1 MASGPY
7 TGASMRIMGI
17 DPGLATVGY
26 GLVDTSRPR
35 YPACVAAGAVVTA
48 RDLPIAER
56 LLEIQQ
62 DLDGL
67 LREYQPDEVA
77 VEDLFF
83 VNNIT
88 TGMQVAMARGCILA
102 TLASRGLAVHAY
114 VPMAVKQAV
123 TGSGRAPK
131 REVQEAVRQMLG
143 LERIPKP
150 DDAADALAVA
160 LCHQQHR
167 GLRNLVPGRAEGAR
181 GR

>member
-1 MASGPY
+1 
-7 TGASMRIMGI
+7 MGI

-26 GLVDTSRPR
+26 GVIDASRPR
-35 YPACVAAGAVVTA
+35 QPTCVAAGAVVTA

-56 LLEIQQ
+56 LLEIQR

-67 LREYQPDEVA
+67 LAEYQPDEVA

-102 TLASRGLAVHAY
+102 TLAARGLAVHAY

-131 REVQEAVRQMLG
+131 REVQEAVRHL
-143 LERIPKP
+143 LCLDRVPRP

-167 GLRNLVPGRAEGAR
+167 GLRNMVPGRAEGAR